1 MTKVKICGITNL
13 EDALMATELGA
24 DMLGFNFYEK
34 SPRYLEP
41 LAAKEIID
49 RLPNRILKVGIFVG
63 ETIDQVLE
71 IERMSGIRALQ
82 LHGGESPRYVSD
94 LMRRTGAEIIKAFQV
109 RVGFSPHEVLN
120 FGPVTVL
127 LDAFSP
133 NEFGGTGAV
142 FDWNTALLV
151 KPLVGN
157 LFLAGGLNDENVG
170 EAVEIVRP
178 YAVDVASGVES
189 SPGKKEPMKL
199 EAFIRNA
206 KNG

>member
-34 SPRYLEP
+34 SPRYIKP

-49 RLPNRILKVGIFVG
+49 QLPHRVLNVGIFVG

-71 IERMSGIRALQ
+71 IERMSGIKALQ

-94 LMRRTGAEIIKAFQV
+94 LARRTGAEIIKAFQV
-109 RVGFSPHEVLN
+109 KQGFSTLSILN
-120 FGPVTVL
+120 FDPVTVL
-127 LDAFSP
+127 LDAYSP

-142 FDWNTALLV
+142 FDWETAVLV
-151 KPLVGN
+151 KPLVQK
-157 LFLAGGLNDENVG
+157 LILAGGLNDENVG

-189 SPGKKEPMKL
+189 SPGKKDPNRL